1 MTDTRACGG
10 EVGEAVTAVPNKKA
24 AIAVLFIDATGLGLL
39 DIFLD
44 IFYPAT

>member
-24 AIAVLFIDATGLGLL
+24 AIAVLFIDSTGLGLL
-39 DIFLD
+39 DIFFTLLHN
-44 IFYPAT
+44 